1 MSYKEKRF
9 PAVDIAEQSAA
20 LEIHTPPP
28 LLQEQ
33 IHSTAPIASTPQ
45 QPREI
50 LDVSIIDG
58 PPNLWCEEFQ
68 PLQKV
73 TRPTVPTDQAAYYLN
88 RRPQTLRSWASLENG
103 PIIPIR
109 INGRLAWP
117 VLQMRA
123 ILAGESNE

>member
-1 MSYKEKRF
+1 MSCKEKWL
-9 PAVDIAEQSAA
+9 PVVDIAEQSAA
-20 LEIHTPPP
+20 PEIHTSPP
-28 LLQEQ
+28 LLQER

-50 LDVSIIDG
+50 LDVSIING
-58 PPNLWCEEFQ
+58 PPSLWCEEFQ

-73 TRPTVPTDQAAYYLN
+73 TRPTVPTAQAAYYLN
-88 RRPQTLRSWASLENG
+88 RRPQTLRSWASVENG
-103 PIIPIR
+103 PIRPIR
-109 INGRLAWP
+109 VNGRLAWP

>member
-1 MSYKEKRF
+1 MSCKEKWL
-9 PAVDIAEQSAA
+9 PVVDIAEQSAA
-20 LEIHTPPP
+20 PEIHTSPP
-28 LLQEQ
+28 LLQER

-103 PIIPIR
+103 PIRPIR
-109 INGRLAWP
+109 VNGRLAWP

>member
-1 MSYKEKRF
+1 MSCKEKWL
-9 PAVDIAEQSAA
+9 PVVDIAEQSAA
-20 LEIHTPPP
+20 PETHTLPP
-28 LLQEQ
+28 LLQER

-50 LDVSIIDG
+50 FDVSIINE

-73 TRPTVPTDQAAYYLN
+73 TRPTVPTAQAAYYLN

-103 PIIPIR
+103 PIRPIR
-109 INGRLAWP
+109 VNGRLAWP

>member
-58 PPNLWCEEFQ
+58 PPNLWSEEFQ

-109 INGRLAWP
+109 INGRLAWS

>member
-1 MSYKEKRF
+1 MSCKEKWL
-9 PAVDIAEQSAA
+9 PVVDIAEQSAA
-20 LEIHTPPP
+20 PEIHTSPP
-28 LLQEQ
+28 LLQER

-50 LDVSIIDG
+50 LDVSIING
-58 PPNLWCEEFQ
+58 PPSLWCEEFQ

-73 TRPTVPTDQAAYYLN
+73 TRPTVPTAQAAYYLN

-103 PIIPIR
+103 PIRPIR
-109 INGRLAWP
+109 VNGRLAWP